1 MPPVA
6 RESRKRTPGNVRT
19 RLDGDRSM
27 RFSFLEKFAAAVLA
41 SLWLVWGSHTLGE
54 ALLRVDKSLVNAALV
69 APATEE
75 SKAAKT
81 TGGTADEE
89 DALAMLASADA
100 DRGKKVFS
108 KCKSCHTPG
117 REAAHRIGPN
127 LWDVVGRPQ
136 GSAEGFKYSA
146 TLSGLGGEWTYGALN
161 AFLTKPKDF
170 APGNK
175 MTFPGLKKAGDR
187 AAVIAYLRSLSDSPR
202 PLP

>member
-1 MPPVA
+1 
-6 RESRKRTPGNVRT
+6 
-19 RLDGDRSM
+19 M
-27 RFSFLEKFAAAVLA
+27 RFSILEKFAAAVLA

-54 ALLRVDKSLVNAALV
+54 ALVRVDESLVNAALV

-75 SKAAKT
+75 SKAAET

-100 DRGKKVFS
+100 DRGKQVFN

-127 LWDVVGRPQ
+127 LWDVVGRPK
-136 GSAEGFKYSA
+136 GYAEGFKYSA
-146 TLSGLGGEWTYGALN
+146 TLSRLGGEWTYGALN

-187 AAVIAYLRSLSDSPR
+187 AAVIAYLRSLSDSPK